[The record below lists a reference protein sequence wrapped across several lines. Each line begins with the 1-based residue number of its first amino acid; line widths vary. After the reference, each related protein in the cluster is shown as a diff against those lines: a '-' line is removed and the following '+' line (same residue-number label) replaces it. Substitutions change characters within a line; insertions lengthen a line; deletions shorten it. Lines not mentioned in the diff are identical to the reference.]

1 MVCIHL
7 LLNWALD
14 GCEWAA
20 LHLGHSTA
28 PERALST
35 YYRVGGFWADMD
47 AVDKRNI
54 FDPNGIRIVALRSC
68 SHSIIVLNELHRLVF
83 YDRR

>member
-20 LHLGHSTA
+20 LHRGHSTA

-54 FDPNGIRIVALRSC
+54 FGPHRNPNCGSPIMQPQHYRT
-68 SHSIIVLNELHRLVF
+68 
-83 YDRR
+83 D